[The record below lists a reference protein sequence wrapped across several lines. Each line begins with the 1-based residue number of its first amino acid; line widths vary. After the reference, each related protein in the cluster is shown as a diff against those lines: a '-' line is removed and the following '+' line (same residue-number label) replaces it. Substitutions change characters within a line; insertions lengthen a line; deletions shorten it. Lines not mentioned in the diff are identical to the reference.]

1 MFVRTLSA
9 EVLKYRRT
17 SALWLALGLPL
28 AVELLLLLI
37 FFVVPDVRKL
47 SLAGRWNFFTHS
59 PLTTWIQTF
68 LPLGLGIIA
77 ALALGLEHQDNQWK
91 HVLVLGPTRVM
102 VYLAKVLAVTALIL
116 SASVVLALSGLV
128 VGGLFT
134 GFHGIPW
141 AEVGRGAGLAFLG
154 SLGMISLQTW
164 LATRFRAI
172 GLSIGAASVPGNSG
186 RHAQPL
192 RVLGLRALVVP
203 RQRNVVSRHP
213 VLAAGGAL
221 ARRRRPGD
229 GPGRL
234 GLQPPRHG
242 VARIA

>member
-37 FFVVPDVRKL
+37 FFVVPDVKKL
-47 SLAGRWNFFTHS
+47 SLTGRWNFFTHS

-91 HVLVLGPTRVM
+91 HALVLGPSRVM

-116 SASVVLALSGLV
+116 TASVVLALSGLV

-172 GLSIGAASVPGNSG
+172 GLSIGAALFLAILGATISHSGYWAFVPWAYPASATSFPGTLSLLPVALSV
-186 RHAQPL
+186 
-192 RVLGLRALVVP
+192 LVAA
-203 RQRNVVSRHP
+203 VVTA
-213 VLAAGGAL
+213 LAAWDFN
-221 ARRRRPGD
+221 RRD
-229 GPGRL
+229 M
-234 GLQPPRHG
+234 
-242 VARIA
+242 V